1 VVKASDDP
9 ETRLAYL
16 REEKRRLENEIARI
30 ESEGLVTRY
39 QPAQIRERFA
49 TAVSLLKQLQGDFRA
64 VEEKFKEITQQ
75 VQQRQNEG
83 RDTRGGILE
92 FALDSEDIL
101 KREDQGVSFHEFVRF
116 ILSPSQQDRLQT
128 IIQQLVR
135 IEELAEQIDG
145 LETVRRMIPLLL
157 AEAEKVMRT
166 NQRLSAT
173 LRRLLDVRAYRD
185 RQRVAGLLRE
195 IMAIAASLA
204 SHPPKD
210 TVGVDVETKI
220 GLASPFTR
228 TFWSEPPEFAHVD
241 LTEHKTDEQR
251 RAEAFRALA
260 LMQRLNWRGM
270 RASVQAAVARNG
282 SVTLGDLLAEYPPE
296 AGVVEILGYLQI
308 ARDDGHI
315 INRDT
320 EEDILVP
327 ARNGNGRAILVTVPL
342 VQFIPRGGGN

>member
-1 VVKASDDP
+1 M
-9 ETRLAYL
+9 L
-16 REEKRRLENEIARI
+16 RAAPANEVPHRIPQRRNCQAPCARNSPGRHAPLE
-30 ESEGLVTRY
+30 
-39 QPAQIRERFA
+39 
-49 TAVSLLKQLQGDFRA
+49 
-64 VEEKFKEITQQ
+64 Q

-92 FALDSEDIL
+92 FALDAEDIL

-135 IEELAEQIDG
+135 IEELAEQMDG
-145 LETVRRMIPLLL
+145 LETVRRMIPSLL

-173 LRRLLDVRAYRD
+173 LSRLLDVKAYRD

-210 TVGVDVETKI
+210 TVGVEVETKI
-220 GLASPFTR
+220 EIASSFTR
-228 TFWSEPPEFAHVD
+228 TFWSEPPQFAHVD

-251 RAEAFRALA
+251 RTEAFRALA
-260 LMQRLNWRGM
+260 LMQRLNWHGM
-270 RASVQAAVARNG
+270 RASVQAAIARNG

-315 INRDT
+315 ISRDA
-320 EEDILVP
+320 EQEIVVP
-327 ARNGNGRAILVTVPL
+327 ARNGNGRAIVVTVPL
-342 VQFIPRGGGN
+342 FSSSRGEGGIDGKYRST